1 MAAIEYY
8 FTMTSPYVYI
18 AGTRLEAIAAAHDA
32 RIDYRP
38 VDAAALFAR
47 TGGTPLAE
55 RHENRK
61 AYRLQDLCRQAAR
74 AGLAINPRPAHF
86 PTNPAPAAYAVIAAQ
101 EAGGGDL
108 GALVHGLARAC
119 WAQERDIAAD
129 DVIRDALAAAGF
141 DPALADRGL
150 LAGAET
156 YTRNLE
162 RAIAA
167 GAFGVPFYV
176 VGEERFWG
184 QDRLEDL
191 AAHLGG
197 KP

>member
-1 MAAIEYY
+1 MPGIEYY
-8 FTMTSPYVYI
+8 FTTISPFVYL
-18 AGTRLEAIAAAHDA
+18 AGTRLEDIAARHGAA
-32 RIDYRP
+32 ITYRP
-38 VDAAALFAR
+38 VDAAVLFAR

-55 RHENRK
+55 RHDNRK
-61 AYRLQDLCRQAAR
+61 AYRLQELRRQAAKR
-74 AGLAINPRPAHF
+74 EMPINPRPAHF

-101 EAGGGDL
+101 EAGGGDI

-119 WAQERDIAAD
+119 WAEERDIAD
-129 DVIRDALAAAGF
+129 DAVIRAALEAAGF
-141 DPALADRGL
+141 DPGLADRGL

-162 RAIAA
+162 QAIAQ

-176 VGEERFWG
+176 VGDERFWG

-191 AAHLGG
+191 ALHLDGRL
-197 KP
+197 